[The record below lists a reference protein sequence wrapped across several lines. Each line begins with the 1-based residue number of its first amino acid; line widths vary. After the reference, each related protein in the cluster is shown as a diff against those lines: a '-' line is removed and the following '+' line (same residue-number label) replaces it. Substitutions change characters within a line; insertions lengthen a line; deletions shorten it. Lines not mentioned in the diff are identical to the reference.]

1 MDRSEAN
8 HFIDELLETSAIAF
22 GVRDR
27 RSPHIW
33 FLIGE
38 QKEVAHY
45 IATETGG
52 QYFEATP
59 DTYSRAL
66 QEILLQLHFR
76 YELGFK
82 PEMLDGKR
90 HELRVTLADAAK
102 IQHREVRL
110 RYRTAYVLGGNAI
123 RRLGSLHQQLQL
135 VNWRCFGR
143 RRTGRHGLLNLPRS
157 TVTDAFGKTHTVPPP
172 ALREV
177 PAGAWSGSA

>member
-1 MDRSEAN
+1 MFRIAHGQQRQDLTGTRSIANVLGVGRPSELALQKILQLIIDDSRSSKPEPLRVVIFLYGGWSGMDRSEAN

-66 QEILLQLHFR
+66 QEILLPEQCTNLRIWRRFFSEDVKKNHL
-76 YELGFK
+76 ETL
-82 PEMLDGKR
+82 EML
-90 HELRVTLADAAK
+90 
-102 IQHREVRL
+102 
-110 RYRTAYVLGGNAI
+110 
-123 RRLGSLHQQLQL
+123 
-135 VNWRCFGR
+135 F
-143 RRTGRHGLLNLPRS
+143 
-157 TVTDAFGKTHTVPPP
+157 
-172 ALREV
+172 
-177 PAGAWSGSA
+177 